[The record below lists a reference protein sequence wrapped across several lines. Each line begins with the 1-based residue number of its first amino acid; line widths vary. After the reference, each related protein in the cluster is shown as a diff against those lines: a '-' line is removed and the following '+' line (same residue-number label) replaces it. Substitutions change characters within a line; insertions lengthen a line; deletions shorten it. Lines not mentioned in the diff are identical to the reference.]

1 MKNFF
6 ASIFGNHF
14 CQFCHKFVCAIENC
28 FVMKMQAS
36 VSETIRS
43 YAIMTVGL
51 FIYSLGWA
59 SFILPAQV
67 VSGGVAGMAS
77 AIFYATG
84 FPVEYS
90 YVGINAVLLVL
101 AIKILGASFGVKT
114 IYSIAM
120 ITLFVRI
127 LRGVITEPIVSES
140 FMATVIG
147 GAIGGLGI
155 GLVFL
160 QGGSTGGTDIIAMII
175 NKYRD
180 IMPGR
185 AIMVCDALVVASS
198 YFIFNSV
205 EKMVYGFVTM
215 FTLTYCIDIVL
226 VGRKQSVQMMIF
238 SKHYAEIA
246 DAITSQLDRGV
257 TILECQVSYSKQE
270 VKVILSIVKKTQ
282 VQAVHHIVKQ
292 IDPQAFISQEA
303 VMSVYG
309 EGFDVMK

>member
-1 MKNFF
+1 
-6 ASIFGNHF
+6 
-14 CQFCHKFVCAIENC
+14 
-28 FVMKMQAS
+28 MQQS
-36 VSETIRS
+36 VSETIKA

-51 FIYSLGWA
+51 FVYSLGWA

-90 YVGINAVLLVL
+90 YIGINILLLALAV
-101 AIKILGASFGVKT
+101 KILGAGFGVKT
-114 IYSIAM
+114 IYSILV
-120 ITLFVRI
+120 ITLFVKV
-127 LRGVITEPIVSES
+127 LRTLVTEPIVSEA

-155 GLVFL
+155 GIVFT

-175 NKYRD
+175 NKYYD

-185 AIMVCDALVVASS
+185 VIMICDALVVASS
-198 YFIFNSV
+198 YFIFGSI
-205 EKMVYGFVTM
+205 EKMVYGFVAM

-246 DAITSQLDRGV
+246 DAITKQLDRGV
-257 TILECQVSYSKQE
+257 TILDGQGWYSKKP
-270 VKVILSIVKKTQ
+270 VKVIVSIVKKTQ
-282 VQAVHHIVKQ
+282 VQEVHKIVKK
-292 IDPQAFISQEA
+292 IDPSAFISQEA

-309 EGFDVMK
+309 EGFDAIK

>member
-1 MKNFF
+1 
-6 ASIFGNHF
+6 
-14 CQFCHKFVCAIENC
+14 
-28 FVMKMQAS
+28 MKMQQS
-36 VSETIRS
+36 VSETIKA

-51 FIYSLGWA
+51 FVYSLGWA

-90 YVGINAVLLVL
+90 YIGINIILLVL
-101 AIKILGASFGVKT
+101 AVKILGAAFGVKT
-114 IYSIAM
+114 IYSILV

-127 LRGVITEPIVSES
+127 LRLVITEPIVSEA

-155 GLVFL
+155 GIVFT

-175 NKYRD
+175 NKYHD
-180 IMPGR
+180 VMPGR
-185 AIMVCDALVVASS
+185 VIMICDALVVASS
-198 YFIFNSV
+198 YFIFGSL
-205 EKMVYGFVTM
+205 EKMVYGFVAM

-246 DAITSQLDRGV
+246 DAITKQLDRGV
-257 TILECQVSYSKQE
+257 TILDGQGWYSKMP
-270 VKVILSIVKKTQ
+270 VKVIVSIVKKTQ
-282 VQAVHHIVKQ
+282 VQEVHKIVKK
-292 IDPQAFISQEA
+292 IDPSAFISQEA

-309 EGFDVMK
+309 EGFEKIK

>member
-1 MKNFF
+1 
-6 ASIFGNHF
+6 
-14 CQFCHKFVCAIENC
+14 
-28 FVMKMQAS
+28 MKMQKS
-36 VSETIRS
+36 VSETIKA

-90 YVGINAVLLVL
+90 YIGINILLLALAV
-101 AIKILGASFGVKT
+101 KILGAGFGVKT
-114 IYSIAM
+114 IYSILV
-120 ITLFVRI
+120 ITLFVKV
-127 LRGVITEPIVSES
+127 LRTLVTEPIVSEA

-155 GLVFL
+155 GIVFT

-175 NKYRD
+175 NKYHD
-180 IMPGR
+180 VMPGR
-185 AIMVCDALVVASS
+185 VIMICDALVVASS
-198 YFIFNSV
+198 YFIFGSI
-205 EKMVYGFVTM
+205 EKMVYGFVAM

-246 DAITSQLDRGV
+246 DAITNQLDRGV
-257 TILECQVSYSKQE
+257 TILDGQGWYSKQP
-270 VKVILSIVKKTQ
+270 VKVIVSIVKKTQ
-282 VQAVHHIVKQ
+282 VQEVHKIVKK
-292 IDPQAFISQEA
+292 IDPSAFISQEA

-309 EGFDVMK
+309 EGFDAIK

>member
-1 MKNFF
+1 
-6 ASIFGNHF
+6 
-14 CQFCHKFVCAIENC
+14 
-28 FVMKMQAS
+28 MKMQS
-36 VSETIRS
+36 TVTETIKA

-90 YVGINAVLLVL
+90 YIGINIVLLVL
-101 AIKILGASFGVKT
+101 AVKILGTAFGVKT
-114 IYSIAM
+114 IYSILV

-127 LRGVITEPIVSES
+127 LRLVITEPIVNEA

-155 GLVFL
+155 GIVFT

-175 NKYRD
+175 NKYHD
-180 IMPGR
+180 VMPGR
-185 AIMVCDALVVASS
+185 VIMICDALVVASS
-198 YFIFNSV
+198 YFIFGSL
-205 EKMVYGFVTM
+205 EKMVYGFVAM

-257 TILECQVSYSKQE
+257 TILDGQGWYSKQP
-270 VKVILSIVKKTQ
+270 VKVIVSIVKKTQ
-282 VQAVHHIVKQ
+282 VQEVHKIVKK
-292 IDPQAFISQEA
+292 IDPSAFISQEA

-309 EGFDVMK
+309 EGFDKIK

>member
-1 MKNFF
+1 M
-6 ASIFGNHF
+6 
-14 CQFCHKFVCAIENC
+14 
-28 FVMKMQAS
+28 MKMQS
-36 VSETIRS
+36 TVTETIKA

-90 YVGINAVLLVL
+90 YIGINIVLLVL
-101 AIKILGASFGVKT
+101 AVKILGTAFGVKT
-114 IYSIAM
+114 IYSILV

-127 LRGVITEPIVSES
+127 LRLVITEPIVNEA

-155 GLVFL
+155 GIVFT

-175 NKYRD
+175 NKYHD
-180 IMPGR
+180 VMPGR
-185 AIMVCDALVVASS
+185 VIMICDALVVASS
-198 YFIFNSV
+198 YFIFGSL
-205 EKMVYGFVTM
+205 EKMVYGFVAM

-257 TILECQVSYSKQE
+257 TILDGQGWYSKQP
-270 VKVILSIVKKTQ
+270 VKVIVSIVKKTQ
-282 VQAVHHIVKQ
+282 VQEVHKIVKK
-292 IDPQAFISQEA
+292 IDPSAFISQEA

-309 EGFDVMK
+309 EGFDKIK

>member
-1 MKNFF
+1 
-6 ASIFGNHF
+6 
-14 CQFCHKFVCAIENC
+14 
-28 FVMKMQAS
+28 MKMQQS
-36 VSETIRS
+36 VSETIKA

-51 FIYSLGWA
+51 FVYSLGWA

-90 YVGINAVLLVL
+90 YIGINILLLALAV
-101 AIKILGASFGVKT
+101 KILGAGFGVKT
-114 IYSIAM
+114 IYSILV
-120 ITLFVRI
+120 ITLFVKV
-127 LRGVITEPIVSES
+127 LRTLVTEPIVSEA

-155 GLVFL
+155 GIVFT

-175 NKYRD
+175 NKYYD

-185 AIMVCDALVVASS
+185 VIMICDALVVASS
-198 YFIFNSV
+198 YFIFGSI
-205 EKMVYGFVTM
+205 EKMVYGFVAM

-246 DAITSQLDRGV
+246 DAITKQLDRGV
-257 TILECQVSYSKQE
+257 TILDGQGWYSKKP
-270 VKVILSIVKKTQ
+270 VKVIVSIVKKTQ
-282 VQAVHHIVKQ
+282 VQEVHKIVKK
-292 IDPQAFISQEA
+292 IDPSAFISQEA

-309 EGFDVMK
+309 EGFDTMK

>member
-1 MKNFF
+1 
-6 ASIFGNHF
+6 
-14 CQFCHKFVCAIENC
+14 
-28 FVMKMQAS
+28 
-36 VSETIRS
+36 
-43 YAIMTVGL
+43 MTVGL

-90 YVGINAVLLVL
+90 YVGINVILLAL

-114 IYSIAM
+114 IYSIGM

-127 LRGVITEPIVSES
+127 LRGVITEPIVNEA

-155 GLVFL
+155 GIVFM

-205 EKMVYGFVTM
+205 EKMVYGFVAM

-257 TILECQVSYSKQE
+257 TILDGQGWYSKKE
-270 VKVILSIVKKTQ
+270 MKVILSIVKKTQ
-282 VQAVHHIVKQ
+282 VQAVHKIVKQ

-309 EGFDVMK
+309 EGFEKMK

>member
-1 MKNFF
+1 MIATK
-6 ASIFGNHF
+6 ST
-14 CQFCHKFVCAIENC
+14 
-28 FVMKMQAS
+28 
-36 VSETIRS
+36 VSETVRS

-90 YVGINAVLLVL
+90 YVGINVILLAL

-127 LRGVITEPIVSES
+127 LRGVITEPIVNEA

-257 TILECQVSYSKQE
+257 TILDGQGWYSKKE
-270 VKVILSIVKKTQ
+270 MKVILSIVKKTQ
-282 VQAVHHIVKQ
+282 VQAVHNIVKQ

-309 EGFDVMK
+309 EGFDVIK

>member
-1 MKNFF
+1 
-6 ASIFGNHF
+6 
-14 CQFCHKFVCAIENC
+14 
-28 FVMKMQAS
+28 MKMQAS
-36 VSETIRS
+36 IPETIRS

-90 YVGINAVLLVL
+90 YVGINVILLAL
-101 AIKILGASFGVKT
+101 AIKILGASFGVRT

-127 LRGVITEPIVSES
+127 LRGVITEPIVNEA

-147 GAIGGLGI
+147 GAISGLGI
-155 GLVFL
+155 GIVFM

-185 AIMVCDALVVASS
+185 AIMVCDDFVVASS
-198 YFIFNSV
+198 YFILNSV
-205 EKMVYGFVTM
+205 
-215 FTLTYCIDIVL
+215 
-226 VGRKQSVQMMIF
+226 
-238 SKHYAEIA
+238 
-246 DAITSQLDRGV
+246 
-257 TILECQVSYSKQE
+257 
-270 VKVILSIVKKTQ
+270 
-282 VQAVHHIVKQ
+282 
-292 IDPQAFISQEA
+292 
-303 VMSVYG
+303 
-309 EGFDVMK
+309 

>member
-1 MKNFF
+1 
-6 ASIFGNHF
+6 
-14 CQFCHKFVCAIENC
+14 
-28 FVMKMQAS
+28 MKMQQS
-36 VSETIRS
+36 VSETIKA

-51 FIYSLGWA
+51 FVYSLGWA

-90 YVGINAVLLVL
+90 YIGINIILLALAV
-101 AIKILGASFGVKT
+101 KILGAAFGVKT
-114 IYSIAM
+114 IYSILV

-127 LRGVITEPIVSES
+127 LRLVITEPIVSEA

-155 GLVFL
+155 GIVFT

-175 NKYRD
+175 NKYHD
-180 IMPGR
+180 VMPGR
-185 AIMVCDALVVASS
+185 VIMICDALVVASS
-198 YFIFNSV
+198 YFIFGSL
-205 EKMVYGFVTM
+205 EKMVYGFVAM

-246 DAITSQLDRGV
+246 DAITKQLDRGV
-257 TILECQVSYSKQE
+257 TILDGQGWYSKMP
-270 VKVILSIVKKTQ
+270 VKVIVSIVKKTQ
-282 VQAVHHIVKQ
+282 VQEVHKIVKK
-292 IDPQAFISQEA
+292 IDPSAFISQEA

-309 EGFDVMK
+309 EGFEKIK

>member
-1 MKNFF
+1 MITTK
-6 ASIFGNHF
+6 ST
-14 CQFCHKFVCAIENC
+14 
-28 FVMKMQAS
+28 
-36 VSETIRS
+36 VSETVRS

-90 YVGINAVLLVL
+90 YVGINVILLAL

-127 LRGVITEPIVSES
+127 LRGVITEPIVNEA

-257 TILECQVSYSKQE
+257 TILDGQGWYSKKE
-270 VKVILSIVKKTQ
+270 MKVILSIVKKTQ
-282 VQAVHHIVKQ
+282 VQEVHKIVKQ

-309 EGFDVMK
+309 EGFDVIK

>member
-1 MKNFF
+1 
-6 ASIFGNHF
+6 
-14 CQFCHKFVCAIENC
+14 
-28 FVMKMQAS
+28 MKMQAS

-127 LRGVITEPIVSES
+127 LRGVITEPIVSEA

-257 TILECQVSYSKQE
+257 TILEGQGWYSKQE

-309 EGFDVMK
+309 EGFDAIR

>member
-1 MKNFF
+1 
-6 ASIFGNHF
+6 
-14 CQFCHKFVCAIENC
+14 
-28 FVMKMQAS
+28 MQAS

-257 TILECQVSYSKQE
+257 TILEGQGRYSKQE
-270 VKVILSIVKKTQ
+270 VKVILSILKKTQ

-309 EGFDVMK
+309 EGFDVIK

>member
-1 MKNFF
+1 
-6 ASIFGNHF
+6 
-14 CQFCHKFVCAIENC
+14 
-28 FVMKMQAS
+28 MQQS
-36 VSETIRS
+36 VSETIKA

-51 FIYSLGWA
+51 FVYSLGWA

-90 YVGINAVLLVL
+90 YIGINIILLALAV
-101 AIKILGASFGVKT
+101 KILGAAFGVKT
-114 IYSIAM
+114 IYSILV

-127 LRGVITEPIVSES
+127 LRLVITEPIVSEA

-155 GLVFL
+155 GIVFT

-175 NKYRD
+175 NKYHD
-180 IMPGR
+180 VMPGR
-185 AIMVCDALVVASS
+185 VIMICDALVVASS
-198 YFIFNSV
+198 YFIFGSL
-205 EKMVYGFVTM
+205 EKMVYGFVAM

-246 DAITSQLDRGV
+246 DAITKQLDRGV
-257 TILECQVSYSKQE
+257 TILDGQGWYSKMP
-270 VKVILSIVKKTQ
+270 VKVIVSIVKKTQ
-282 VQAVHHIVKQ
+282 VQEVHKIVKK
-292 IDPQAFISQEA
+292 IDPSAFISQEA

-309 EGFDVMK
+309 EGFEKIK

>member
-1 MKNFF
+1 
-6 ASIFGNHF
+6 
-14 CQFCHKFVCAIENC
+14 
-28 FVMKMQAS
+28 MKMQAS

-257 TILECQVSYSKQE
+257 TILEGQGWYSKQE

-309 EGFDVMK
+309 EGFDVIK

>member
-1 MKNFF
+1 MKLQ
-6 ASIFGNHF
+6 ASIP
-14 CQFCHKFVCAIENC
+14 
-28 FVMKMQAS
+28 
-36 VSETIRS
+36 ETIRS

-90 YVGINAVLLVL
+90 YVGINVILLAL

-127 LRGVITEPIVSES
+127 LRGVITEPIVNEA

-257 TILECQVSYSKQE
+257 TILDGQGWYSKKE
-270 VKVILSIVKKTQ
+270 MKVILSIVKKTQ
-282 VQAVHHIVKQ
+282 VQAVHKIVKQ

-309 EGFDVMK
+309 EGFDVIK

>member
-1 MKNFF
+1 MIATK
-6 ASIFGNHF
+6 ST
-14 CQFCHKFVCAIENC
+14 
-28 FVMKMQAS
+28 
-36 VSETIRS
+36 VSETVRS

-90 YVGINAVLLVL
+90 YVGINVILLAL

-127 LRGVITEPIVSES
+127 LRGVITEPIVNEA

-205 EKMVYGFVTM
+205 EKMVYGFVAM

-257 TILECQVSYSKQE
+257 TILDGQGWYSKKE
-270 VKVILSIVKKTQ
+270 MKVILSIVKKTQ
-282 VQAVHHIVKQ
+282 VQEVHKIVKQ

-303 VMSVYG
+303 VMSVFG
-309 EGFDVMK
+309 EGFEKMK

>member
-1 MKNFF
+1 
-6 ASIFGNHF
+6 
-14 CQFCHKFVCAIENC
+14 
-28 FVMKMQAS
+28 MKMQQS
-36 VSETIRS
+36 VSETIKA

-51 FIYSLGWA
+51 FVYSLGWA

-90 YVGINAVLLVL
+90 YIGINILLLALAV
-101 AIKILGASFGVKT
+101 KILGAGFGVKT
-114 IYSIAM
+114 IYSILV
-120 ITLFVRI
+120 ITLFVKV
-127 LRGVITEPIVSES
+127 LRTLVTEPIVSEA

-155 GLVFL
+155 GIVFT

-175 NKYRD
+175 NKYYD

-185 AIMVCDALVVASS
+185 VIMICDALVVASS
-198 YFIFNSV
+198 YFIFGSI
-205 EKMVYGFVTM
+205 EKMVYGFVAM

-246 DAITSQLDRGV
+246 DAITKQLDRGV
-257 TILECQVSYSKQE
+257 TILDGQGWYSKKP
-270 VKVILSIVKKTQ
+270 VKVIVSIVKKTQ
-282 VQAVHHIVKQ
+282 VQEVHKIVKK
-292 IDPQAFISQEA
+292 IDPSAFISQEA

-309 EGFDVMK
+309 EGFDAIK

>member
-1 MKNFF
+1 
-6 ASIFGNHF
+6 
-14 CQFCHKFVCAIENC
+14 
-28 FVMKMQAS
+28 
-36 VSETIRS
+36 
-43 YAIMTVGL
+43 MTVGL
-51 FIYSLGWA
+51 FIYALGWA

-90 YVGINAVLLVL
+90 YVGINAILLVL

-127 LRGVITEPIVSES
+127 LRGVITEPIVSEA

-147 GAIGGLGI
+147 GAISGLGI
-155 GLVFL
+155 GIVFM

-198 YFIFNSV
+198 YFIFDSV

-257 TILECQVSYSKQE
+257 TILEGQGWYSKQE
-270 VKVILSIVKKTQ
+270 MKVIVSIVKKTQ
-282 VQAVHHIVKQ
+282 VQSVHKIVKQ
-292 IDPQAFISQEA
+292 IDPKAFISQEA

>member
-1 MKNFF
+1 
-6 ASIFGNHF
+6 
-14 CQFCHKFVCAIENC
+14 
-28 FVMKMQAS
+28 MQKS
-36 VSETIRS
+36 VSETIKA

-90 YVGINAVLLVL
+90 YIGINILLLALAV
-101 AIKILGASFGVKT
+101 KILGAGFGVKT
-114 IYSIAM
+114 IYSILV
-120 ITLFVRI
+120 ITLFVKV
-127 LRGVITEPIVSES
+127 LRTLVTEPIVSEA

-155 GLVFL
+155 GIVFT

-175 NKYRD
+175 NKYHD
-180 IMPGR
+180 VMPGR
-185 AIMVCDALVVASS
+185 VIMICDALVVASS
-198 YFIFNSV
+198 YFIFGSI
-205 EKMVYGFVTM
+205 EKMVYGFVAM

-246 DAITSQLDRGV
+246 DAITNQLDRGV
-257 TILECQVSYSKQE
+257 TILDGQGWYSKQP
-270 VKVILSIVKKTQ
+270 VKVIVSIVKKTQ
-282 VQAVHHIVKQ
+282 VQEVHKIVKK
-292 IDPQAFISQEA
+292 IDPSAFISQEA

-309 EGFDVMK
+309 EGFDAIK

>member
-1 MKNFF
+1 
-6 ASIFGNHF
+6 
-14 CQFCHKFVCAIENC
+14 
-28 FVMKMQAS
+28 MQQS
-36 VSETIRS
+36 VSETIKA

-51 FIYSLGWA
+51 FVYSLGWA

-90 YVGINAVLLVL
+90 YIGINIILLALAV
-101 AIKILGASFGVKT
+101 KILGAAFGVKT
-114 IYSIAM
+114 IYSILV

-127 LRGVITEPIVSES
+127 LRLVITEPIVSEA

-155 GLVFL
+155 GIVFT

-175 NKYRD
+175 NKYHD
-180 IMPGR
+180 VMPGR
-185 AIMVCDALVVASS
+185 VIMICDALVVASS
-198 YFIFNSV
+198 YFIFGSL
-205 EKMVYGFVTM
+205 EKMVYGFVAM

-246 DAITSQLDRGV
+246 DAITKQLDRGV
-257 TILECQVSYSKQE
+257 TIRDGQGWYSKMP
-270 VKVILSIVKKTQ
+270 VKVIVSIVKKTQ
-282 VQAVHHIVKQ
+282 VQEVHKIVKK
-292 IDPQAFISQEA
+292 IDPSAFISQEA

-309 EGFDVMK
+309 EGFDTMK

>member
-1 MKNFF
+1 
-6 ASIFGNHF
+6 
-14 CQFCHKFVCAIENC
+14 
-28 FVMKMQAS
+28 MQS
-36 VSETIRS
+36 TVTETIKA

-90 YVGINAVLLVL
+90 YIGINIVLLVL
-101 AIKILGASFGVKT
+101 AVKILGTAFGVKT
-114 IYSIAM
+114 IYSILV

-127 LRGVITEPIVSES
+127 LRLVITEPIVNEA

-155 GLVFL
+155 GIVFT

-175 NKYRD
+175 NKYHD
-180 IMPGR
+180 VMPGR
-185 AIMVCDALVVASS
+185 VIMICDALVVASS
-198 YFIFNSV
+198 YFIFGSL
-205 EKMVYGFVTM
+205 EKMVYGFVAM

-257 TILECQVSYSKQE
+257 TILDGQGWYSKQP
-270 VKVILSIVKKTQ
+270 VKVIVSIVKKTQ
-282 VQAVHHIVKQ
+282 VQEVHKIVKK
-292 IDPQAFISQEA
+292 IDPSAFISQEA

-309 EGFDVMK
+309 EGFDKIK

>member
-1 MKNFF
+1 
-6 ASIFGNHF
+6 
-14 CQFCHKFVCAIENC
+14 
-28 FVMKMQAS
+28 MKMQQS
-36 VSETIRS
+36 VSETIKA

-51 FIYSLGWA
+51 FVYSLGWA

-90 YVGINAVLLVL
+90 YIGINIILLALAV
-101 AIKILGASFGVKT
+101 KILGAAFGVKT
-114 IYSIAM
+114 IYSILV

-127 LRGVITEPIVSES
+127 LRLVITEPIVSEA

-155 GLVFL
+155 GIVFT

-175 NKYRD
+175 NKYHD
-180 IMPGR
+180 VMPGR
-185 AIMVCDALVVASS
+185 VIMICDALVVASS
-198 YFIFNSV
+198 YFIFGSL
-205 EKMVYGFVTM
+205 EKMVYGFVAM

-246 DAITSQLDRGV
+246 DAITKQLDRGV
-257 TILECQVSYSKQE
+257 TILDGQGWYSKMP
-270 VKVILSIVKKTQ
+270 VKVIVSIVKKTQ
-282 VQAVHHIVKQ
+282 VQEVHKIVKK
-292 IDPQAFISQEA
+292 IDPSAFISQEA

-309 EGFDVMK
+309 EGFDTMK

>member
-1 MKNFF
+1 
-6 ASIFGNHF
+6 
-14 CQFCHKFVCAIENC
+14 
-28 FVMKMQAS
+28 MQAS

-51 FIYSLGWA
+51 VISPLETA
-59 SFILPAQV
+59 SMMLPAQV
-67 VSGGVAGMAS
+67 VSGSVAGMAS

-90 YVGINAVLLVL
+90 YVGINAVLLAL

-127 LRGVITEPIVSES
+127 LRGVITEPIVSEA

-257 TILECQVSYSKQE
+257 TILEGQGWYSKQE

>member
-1 MKNFF
+1 MIATK
-6 ASIFGNHF
+6 ST
-14 CQFCHKFVCAIENC
+14 
-28 FVMKMQAS
+28 
-36 VSETIRS
+36 VSETVRS

-90 YVGINAVLLVL
+90 YVGINVILLAL

-127 LRGVITEPIVSES
+127 LRGVITEPIVNEA

-257 TILECQVSYSKQE
+257 TILDGQGWYSKKE
-270 VKVILSIVKKTQ
+270 MKVILSIVKKTQ
-282 VQAVHHIVKQ
+282 VQEVHKIVKQ

-309 EGFDVMK
+309 EGFDVIK

>member
-1 MKNFF
+1 MIATK
-6 ASIFGNHF
+6 ST
-14 CQFCHKFVCAIENC
+14 
-28 FVMKMQAS
+28 

-90 YVGINAVLLVL
+90 YVGINVILLAL

-127 LRGVITEPIVSES
+127 LRSVITEPVVNEA

-257 TILECQVSYSKQE
+257 TILDGQGWYSKKE
-270 VKVILSIVKKTQ
+270 MKVILSIVKKTQ
-282 VQAVHHIVKQ
+282 VQEVHKIVKQ

-309 EGFDVMK
+309 EGFDVIK

>member
-1 MKNFF
+1 M
-6 ASIFGNHF
+6 
-14 CQFCHKFVCAIENC
+14 
-28 FVMKMQAS
+28 MKMQA
-36 VSETIRS
+36 TITDTIKT

-90 YVGINAVLLVL
+90 YVGINVILLVL
-101 AIKILGASFGVKT
+101 AVKILGAAFGVKT
-114 IYSIAM
+114 IYSILV

-127 LRGVITEPIVSES
+127 LRLVITEPIVNEA

-155 GLVFL
+155 GIVFT

-175 NKYRD
+175 NKYHD
-180 IMPGR
+180 VMPGR
-185 AIMVCDALVVASS
+185 VIMICDALVVASS
-198 YFIFNSV
+198 YFIFGSV
-205 EKMVYGFVTM
+205 EKMVYGFVAM

-257 TILECQVSYSKQE
+257 TILDGQGWYSKQP
-270 VKVILSIVKKTQ
+270 VKVIVSIVKKTQ
-282 VQAVHHIVKQ
+282 VQEVHKIVKK
-292 IDPQAFISQEA
+292 IDPSAFISQEA

-309 EGFDVMK
+309 EGFEKIK

>member
-1 MKNFF
+1 
-6 ASIFGNHF
+6 
-14 CQFCHKFVCAIENC
+14 
-28 FVMKMQAS
+28 MQAS
-36 VSETIRS
+36 IPETIRS

-90 YVGINAVLLVL
+90 YVGINVILLAL
-101 AIKILGASFGVKT
+101 AIKILGASFGVRT

-127 LRGVITEPIVSES
+127 LRGVITEPIVNEA

-155 GLVFL
+155 GIVFM

-175 NKYRD
+175 NKYHD

-205 EKMVYGFVTM
+205 EKMVYGFVAM

-257 TILECQVSYSKQE
+257 TILDGQGWYTKKEM
-270 VKVILSIVKKTQ
+270 KVILSIVKKTQ
-282 VQAVHHIVKQ
+282 VQAVHKIVKQ

-309 EGFDVMK
+309 EGFDVIK

>member
-1 MKNFF
+1 MIATK
-6 ASIFGNHF
+6 ST
-14 CQFCHKFVCAIENC
+14 
-28 FVMKMQAS
+28 
-36 VSETIRS
+36 VSETVRS

-90 YVGINAVLLVL
+90 YVGINVILLAL

-127 LRGVITEPIVSES
+127 LRGVITEPIVNEA

-205 EKMVYGFVTM
+205 EKMVYGFVAM

-257 TILECQVSYSKQE
+257 TILDGQGWYSKKE
-270 VKVILSIVKKTQ
+270 MKVILSIVKKTQ
-282 VQAVHHIVKQ
+282 VQAVHKIVKQ

-309 EGFDVMK
+309 EGFDVIK